1 MAPGRFVVSTVVFLF
16 GAISP
21 ATRGQDPKLDTE
33 TLRGRE
39 LAALLEVRT
48 VLMAQKLFAA
58 RNGGYFGPFECLS
71 KPETCLPDFPK
82 DEAPFLDP
90 THDWLVERRGY
101 TRSFQPGPK
110 VADEELKAAK
120 AVAGSVRAFAFT
132 AIPVVPGETGL
143 RGFCGDAGGKVCFT
157 ADGSPPG
164 VRAGRC
170 VAPCKEMK

>member
-1 MAPGRFVVSTVVFLF
+1 MAPGRLVVLTVALLGPF
-16 GAISP
+16 SP
-21 ATRGQDPKLDTE
+21 ATRAQDQKLDQE

-71 KPETCLPDFPK
+71 KPETCLQDYPK

-110 VADEELKAAK
+110 LTDAELQTAK
-120 AVAGSVRAFAFT
+120 AIPGSVRAFAFT

-143 RGFCGDAGGKVCFT
+143 RAFCGDAGGKVCFT

-164 VRAGRC
+164 VRGGRC